1 MAAVTFV
8 LLIACANVA
17 NLLIGRS
24 ELRQR
29 EIAVRTAMGAGR
41 MRLLRQ
47 LITESCVLAGVGA
60 LAGLGVAYLAVRAL
74 VASAPVTFPSFVSPA
89 LNLPVLLFTTGVALL
104 CGLLLGVAP
113 ALHGRVSKLGDVLK
127 GSARGSSAGSSR
139 MRGALIVAEVSL
151 AVVLLIGAGLMIRTV
166 GNLTAIDP
174 GFETE
179 SLLTLN
185 VSIPRQDAPPAVAP
199 PAVDAAPPAPPPF
212 VVPPRDLI
220 ALLGAVPGV
229 TEAALASDLPL
240 SGSSQA
246 VFYAADGDDTTAA
259 ETRPRAYV
267 HRVTPGFFRVVGMP
281 LLQGRTFLESELTPE
296 ITVVVVSDSVVR
308 RFWPNADPIGRI
320 IRVGSLEASIVGV
333 VPDTKYRGLP
343 DNPTA
348 DPDLFFPYADRGA
361 QGVVLRTALPPAS
374 VASAVQAAIRRA
386 DPNIVVFGVT
396 PMADQVAAQ
405 TSQSRFMSWLMG
417 LFAGT
422 ALLLATV
429 GIYGVMSYLVTQ
441 RTREFGIR
449 LALGASSGE
458 IIRVVVQQGA
468 RLIAAGVLLG
478 VAAALGMSRL
488 LQSLLFGVEATDPSG
503 ALPVVLLAV
512 VALAA
517 CAVPAIRATRVE
529 PVVALRNE

>member
-1 MAAVTFV
+1 
-8 LLIACANVA
+8 
-17 NLLIGRS
+17 
-24 ELRQR
+24 
-29 EIAVRTAMGAGR
+29 
-41 MRLLRQ
+41 
-47 LITESCVLAGVGA
+47 
-60 LAGLGVAYLAVRAL
+60 
-74 VASAPVTFPSFVSPA
+74 
-89 LNLPVLLFTTGVALL
+89 
-104 CGLLLGVAP
+104 
-113 ALHGRVSKLGDVLK
+113 
-127 GSARGSSAGSSR
+127 
-139 MRGALIVAEVSL
+139 
-151 AVVLLIGAGLMIRTV
+151 MIRTV

-212 VVPPRDLI
+212 VVPPRDQI